1 MHLAALNFGED
12 AGMQLHIQD
21 IHSGP
26 APTASLIVLHGLG
39 ADGSDFVPFCDE
51 LDFSD
56 VPGLGHGGTGGVRF
70 VLPSAPVMPVSLNGG
85 HEMPA
90 WYDILPV
97 PHSDRP
103 GAPRRE
109 DEASLRRAQGWVE
122 GLIEREVARGIASE
136 RIVLMGFSQGCA
148 MALMAGLRS
157 PHRLGG
163 LVALSGYLPLL
174 ETTAAE
180 RHPANQH
187 TPIFM
192 AHGDHDDVVVP
203 ARGIAARDHLLGLG
217 YTVDWH
223 SYPMAHS
230 LCMAEV
236 GDIQAWL
243 KARWQ
248 ARA

>member
-1 MHLAALNFGED
+1 MHIE
-12 AGMQLHIQD
+12 IQELTT
-21 IHSGP
+21 GP
-26 APTASLIVLHGLG
+26 EPTASLIVLHGLG
-39 ADGSDFVPFCDE
+39 ADGSDFVPFCRE
-51 LDFSD
+51 LDFAG
-56 VPGLGHGGTGGVRF
+56 VPGLGHDGTGGLRF

-97 PHSDRP
+97 AHSDTP

-109 DEASLRRAQGWVE
+109 DEPTLRRAQGWIDALV
-122 GLIEREVARGIASE
+122 LREMDRGIASE

-148 MALMAGLRS
+148 MTLMAGLRS
-157 PHRLGG
+157 PHTLGG

-174 ETTAAE
+174 DTTAAE
-180 RHPANQH
+180 RHPANLH

-192 AHGDHDDVVVP
+192 AHGDLDDVVVP
-203 ARGIAARDHLLGLG
+203 ARGAAARDHLRALGH
-217 YTVDWH
+217 TVDWH

-236 GDIQAWL
+236 EDLNRWL
-243 KARWQ
+243 IGRWSP
-248 ARA
+248 AA